1 MLYELSYYLTRIS
14 PYMYLCII
22 GVFIHSAMRE
32 RKKHICGDASFC
44 AAAARTLLPPYIL
57 FLLFLTIFIRLQNN
71 EISFKLIPF
80 TTYSE
85 AFKSGDKALIF
96 QYIGNI
102 LIFIPFGFLL
112 PACAFSIKRRRLSMK
127 ETVVIGLFVSLFI
140 EIFQLI
146 TRFGTFEVDDII
158 NNFIGVITGCIIFAI
173 IKVFAKL
180 INKKDDGI

>member
-1 MLYELSYYLTRIS
+1 MLYELSYYLNRIS
-14 PYMYLCII
+14 PFMYLCII
-22 GVFIHSAMRE
+22 GVFIHCAVRE
-32 RKKHICGDASFC
+32 RKKYICGDMSFS
-44 AAAARTLLPPYIL
+44 AAAARTLFPPYVL
-57 FLLFLTIFIRLQNN
+57 FLLLLTIFIRLPDN
-71 EISFKLIPF
+71 EISFELVPF
-80 TTYSE
+80 LSYRE
-85 AFKSGDKALIF
+85 AFKSGDEALIF

-140 EIFQLI
+140 EIFQLV

-180 INKKDDGI
+180 INKKDDKI